1 MLKKIILCG
10 LIVTTIN
17 AVAQPESNPGWK
29 ELQEKVIPWSN
40 MMAASGNAKGKST
53 TVQGRTFTAYQIG
66 LIDTFTNWIKKSYI
80 PIGGLPQPERLA
92 LPDGVERRPYVP
104 KGTGVSMGM
113 WAPCYDATGKKIIQ
127 AQPASATRITILTN
141 HIKGVEEAYD
151 YNTPSEYYFTMYY
164 DLKGKLVNNEDEQ
177 KTAVYVNEIK
187 SKIGDFFVYFTG
199 NRVNVLIMQGKELPL
214 VQITRGEVLDK
225 GEEAIRRGFQNKLV
239 TQLDTKSIDNIRK
252 LREKYKNSLQEP
264 AFVNISQLTR
274 YSFSADYDDIFQPR
288 INDRYMY
295 PVYKIKPA
303 IYELCEKDKPQWVSI
318 SFPYATE
325 KSSTVEWEIFKAMTK
340 NFNYRYVYDYFFNPD
355 KVKGKSYQPLNIVSQ
370 AAAEEKNNIKQNNT
384 AKAKNFPQGIHFM
397 EDFADATSGTMPA
410 GWTSTQNN
418 RGFTIETPKG
428 ETGKWLLLD
437 NQANIIPSS
446 IKKPLPENFTFEF
459 DLLTTDFTNRAG
471 RTITLS
477 LDDGKNAYLYLLLTP
492 GNNEN
497 LYIYPSM
504 GIIKLNAAGKSGYH
518 NIEFSSYSNK
528 KTKAHIRIVK
538 LGTSI
543 KAFVNGTQ
551 IKSDPKYNQDYDKEM
566 QLPANTAFA
575 NLKWQADT
583 VSPGEDRGNV
593 YISNI
598 KITKD

>member
-1 MLKKIILCG
+1 MKQLFSILIMLSSFLSM
-10 LIVTTIN
+10 
-17 AVAQPESNPGWK
+17 AQPESNPGWK

-40 MMAASGNAKGKST
+40 MMAASGNAKGKSI
-53 TVQGRTFTAYQIG
+53 TVQGRTFTPYQIA

-92 LPDGVERRPYVP
+92 LPDGVENRPYVP

-127 AQPASATRITILTN
+127 AQPASASRITILTN
-141 HIKGVEEAYD
+141 HIKGVEEANN
-151 YNTPSEYYFTMYY
+151 YNTPSQYYFTMYY
-164 DLKGKLVNNEDEQ
+164 TPKGIFIDEADQ
-177 KTAVYVNEIK
+177 KKNAPFVNEIK
-187 SKIGDFFVYFTG
+187 SKIGNYFVYFTG
-199 NRVNVLIMQGKELPL
+199 RRVNVMLMPGNELPI
-214 VQITRGEVLDK
+214 VQITKAELLDEGEKAIQRTYPDDKSSVRIEVLNT
-225 GEEAIRRGFQNKLV
+225 IRR
-239 TQLDTKSIDNIRK
+239 
-252 LREKYKNSLQEP
+252 LREKYKNNLQSP
-264 AFVNISQLTR
+264 AFINQGQLSIYCFTGDGDLFTKQISTP
-274 YSFSADYDDIFQPR
+274 YMFPVYR
-288 INDRYMY
+288 INPEM
-295 PVYKIKPA
+295 
-303 IYELCEKDKPQWVSI
+303 YELSNKDKPQWVSI

-325 KSSTVEWEIFKAMTK
+325 KSSTVDWEIFKAMTK
-340 NFNYRYVYDYFFNPD
+340 NFNYQYVYDYFFNPD

-370 AAAEEKNNIKQNNT
+370 AAAEEKNNAKQNNT
-384 AKAKNFPQGIHFM
+384 AKTKTFPAGIHFM

-428 ETGKWLLLD
+428 ETGNWLLLD
-437 NQANIIPSS
+437 NQANLIPSS
-446 IKKPLPENFTFEF
+446 LKKPLPENFTVEF

-477 LDDGKNAYLYLLLTP
+477 LDDGKNAYLSLLLAP

-497 LYIYPSM
+497 LYIYPSI

-518 NIEFSSYSNK
+518 NIEFTSYSNK
-528 KTKAHIRIVK
+528 KTKAHVRIVK

-551 IKSDPKYNQDYDKEM
+551 IKSDPKYNQDYEKEM
-566 QLPANTAFA
+566 QLPANTAFT